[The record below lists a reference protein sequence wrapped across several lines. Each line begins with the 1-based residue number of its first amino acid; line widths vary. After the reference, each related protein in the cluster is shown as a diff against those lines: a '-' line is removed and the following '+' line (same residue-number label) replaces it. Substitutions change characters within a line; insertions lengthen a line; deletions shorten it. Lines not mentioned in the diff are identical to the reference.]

1 MRSILF
7 TILFFISFISNG
19 QDKITKKEI
28 LKKYQKALVLN
39 KKQTQKFN
47 KIISD
52 CNKKLEKYNESFT
65 KEGKREF
72 NKIVKLQDYSIY
84 KILNTK
90 QFETYKK
97 LKNQIESSKKYK
109 F

>member
-39 KKQTQKFN
+39 KKQIQKFN

-52 CNKKLEKYNESFT
+52 CNKKLEKYNKSFT
-65 KEGKREF
+65 REEKRAF

-84 KILNTK
+84 NVLNTK
-90 QFETYKK
+90 QFEAYKK
-97 LKNQIESSKKYK
+97 LKNQIEPSKKYK